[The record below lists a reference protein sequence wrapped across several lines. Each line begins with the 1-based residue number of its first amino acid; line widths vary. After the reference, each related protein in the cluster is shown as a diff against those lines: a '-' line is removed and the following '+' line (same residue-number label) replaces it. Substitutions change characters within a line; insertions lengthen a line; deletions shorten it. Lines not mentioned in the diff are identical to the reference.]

1 MQQNG
6 YSVAFSVEVHQGR
19 LGKLRS
25 LGLPL
30 QKQVF
35 LAGLILV
42 LSGEET
48 QPLTAASSEGFWA
61 DS

>member
-6 YSVAFSVEVHQGR
+6 YSVAFSVEVHQCS
-19 LGKLRS
+19 LGKLWS

-35 LAGLILV
+35 LAGLIFV
-42 LSGEET
+42 LSGVET
-48 QPLTAASSEGFWA
+48 QPLTEANSEGFLA